1 MIKMVALNM
10 EGILLKNRNS
20 WNNLMNKLSK
30 NSYYNIR
37 YSFEYLYDNMNNK
50 ISMNISN
57 NEFDKII
64 RDSFD
69 YTDLYDGI
77 DKFVSILH
85 RNNIYAVIITEGVEQ
100 YADIIAS
107 QYNFDYY
114 IANEAKI
121 INGKLR
127 LIKNVDPLRKDIAL
141 NYARNRFGLR
151 PENIVTV
158 GSSMSDATMMY
169 GSKYLIAFN
178 PEYMDVKRY
187 AVKTFESEDISD
199 ILNIKIANF

>member
-1 MIKMVALNM
+1 
-10 EGILLKNRNS
+10 
-20 WNNLMNKLSK
+20 
-30 NSYYNIR
+30 
-37 YSFEYLYDNMNNK
+37 MNNK

-85 RNNIYAVIITEGVEQ
+85 RNNIYTAIITEGVEQ